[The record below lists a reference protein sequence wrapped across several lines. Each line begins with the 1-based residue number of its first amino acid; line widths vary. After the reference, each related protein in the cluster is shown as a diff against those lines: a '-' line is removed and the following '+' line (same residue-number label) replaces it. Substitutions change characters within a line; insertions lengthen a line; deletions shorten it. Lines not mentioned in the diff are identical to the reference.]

1 MTKTITREEFLL
13 MAFPIKGIGKEL
25 IEPKMQ
31 LIPINKGV
39 INGNTYSIIVD
50 SEKDEVILTKIG
62 SK

>member
-1 MTKTITREEFLL
+1 

-39 INGNTYSIIVD
+39 ISGNTYSIIVD
-50 SEKDEVILTKIG
+50 SEKDEVILTKIE
-62 SK
+62 K